1 MNSGESVDRAREL
14 ARLSADRARSAGKVS
29 IFGLTCT
36 ANLRNPPLF
45 YSGMRDT
52 AESAG
57 YSAVLG
63 EARWGLPV
71 VQAVNGIV
79 DFILLDVEGKTKGW
93 SEEAQKILA
102 GSWKSRILTYH
113 PNDLTARAADALL
126 AQLGVQLGKGPVAIL
141 GAGHLGG
148 RIAQRLVER
157 GHVVKLW
164 RRNSAALASM
174 CDAINILKSAHAAGR
189 VEAAATASAAAAGA
203 RAVLGCAAGM
213 PVISAEVIQGL
224 PDDAVLVDIGNG
236 TIAPDA
242 IASATSRGL
251 KMLCLNFRSAYEG
264 EVTMLLRT
272 RDLVERHVGR
282 RRVGEATLISGG
294 VLGNRGDVIVDN
306 YARPTQIFGI
316 ADGRG
321 DVVIPMEAPEWQ
333 STLGAARDEI
343 RRMKEKGTP

>member
-1 MNSGESVDRAREL
+1 MSGGETVERAREL
-14 ARLSADRARSAGKVS
+14 ARLSADRARGAGKVS

-52 AESAG
+52 AESTG

-71 VQAVNGIV
+71 VQAVDGEV
-79 DFILLDVEGKTKGW
+79 DFILLDVEGKTAGW
-93 SEEAQKILA
+93 AAELEKIQA
-102 GSWKSRILTYH
+102 GRLRSRILTYQ

-126 AQLGVQLGKGPVAIL
+126 AQLGVRPGIGPVAIL

-157 GHVVKLW
+157 GHVVRLW
-164 RRNSAALASM
+164 RRNADALKAT
-174 CDAINILKSAHAAGR
+174 CDAINALRSPHATGR
-189 VEAAATASAAAAGA
+189 AETAPTAVAASTGA

-213 PVISAEVIQGL
+213 PVMTTDVIQVVG
-224 PDDAVLVDIGNG
+224 DDATLIDVGNG
-236 TIAPDA
+236 TIAPEA
-242 IASATSRGL
+242 IAAASGRGMS
-251 KMLCLNFRSAYEG
+251 MLCLNFRGAYEG

-272 RDLVERHVGR
+272 RDMVERQVGR
-282 RRVGEATLISGG
+282 RQVGQATLISGG
-294 VLGNRGDVIVDN
+294 VLGRRGDVIVDN
-306 YARPTQIFGI
+306 YARPTQIYGI
-316 ADGRG
+316 ADGKG

-333 STLGAARDEI
+333 SLLAAVREEI
-343 RRMKEKGTP
+343 RRGTQKGPA